1 MGARTGMGARTD
13 AEAKMNTH
21 DPSHG
26 SLAGVLLSI
35 LVLVGCGPGTL
46 AEADRN
52 RLSVDDA
59 AALIADNSSVVIDS
73 QVVRVVAEL
82 WVDYTLLAS
91 RLAEDSTL
99 QALDVRLVTE
109 APLNELMIS
118 RLREEVVDVDTV
130 VTDGELT
137 ERFAADMPGAR
148 ATASQILLLFP
159 RPATT
164 LQRDS
169 VAAAAA
175 DLSARLAGGAD
186 FAAMAANHS
195 DDPAGASRGGSM
207 GTFGRGEMLAP
218 VDSAV
223 FGLGPGETSDPVET
237 AIGYHILRLDALE
250 VPQLSDVGAE
260 FRRQIQLERLALAE
274 NEYVMRLDSTLR
286 LRLAEGALALAR
298 ALAETAPTR
307 LSHRAA
313 QRPLVVWE
321 GGSYDAG
328 DFLMLARNSGEVFRA
343 GIVSAS
349 GVELEAVLRRL
360 GQEEL
365 LLQDV
370 RSRGLVPTG
379 AQADSVAAAARAA
392 IRERAAVIG
401 LMPAAAVFDS
411 TAGQDPVRSMTVA
424 GHVEAALVR
433 VVSGESEIV
442 PLGGVTLLLRDQAP
456 WRINAAAIRATLQRI
471 EELR

>member
-1 MGARTGMGARTD
+1 
-13 AEAKMNTH
+13 MNTH
-21 DPSHG
+21 DPSRRL
-26 SLAGVLLSI
+26 LASCFLSVLMLI
-35 LVLVGCGPGTL
+35 GCGPGTL
-46 AEADRN
+46 AEADRS

-59 AALIADNSSVVIDS
+59 AALIANNSSVAVDS

-99 QALDVRLVTE
+99 QALDVGLVTE
-109 APLNELMIS
+109 APLNELMMS

-130 VTDGELT
+130 VTDEELT

-159 RPATT
+159 RAATT
-164 LQRDS
+164 MQRDS
-169 VAAAAA
+169 IAAVAA

-223 FGLGPGETSDPVET
+223 FGLGPGETSEPVET
-237 AIGYHILRLDALE
+237 AIGYHILRLDALD
-250 VPQLSDVGAE
+250 VPQLSEVGAE
-260 FRRQIQLERLALAE
+260 FRRQIQLERLARAE
-274 NEYVMRLDSTLR
+274 NEYVMRLDSTLG
-286 LRLAEGALALAR
+286 LRLADGALELAR
-298 ALAETAPTR
+298 ALAETAPPR
-307 LSHRAA
+307 LSQRAA

-321 GGSYDAG
+321 GGSYSAG
-328 DFLMLARNSGEVFRA
+328 DFLRLSRNSGEVFRD
-343 GIVSAS
+343 GIVAAS
-349 GVELEAVLRRL
+349 GLELESVLRRL
-360 GQEEL
+360 GHEEL

-379 AQADSVAAAARAA
+379 AQGDSVAAAARAA
-392 IRERAAVIG
+392 IRERAVVIG
-401 LMPAAAVFDS
+401 LMPVAAVLDS
-411 TAGQDPVRSMTVA
+411 TAARDPAQPVTVA
-424 GHVEAALVR
+424 GRVEAALVR

-456 WRINAAAIRATLQRI
+456 WRINAAAIGATLQRI

>member
-1 MGARTGMGARTD
+1 
-13 AEAKMNTH
+13 MNTH
-21 DPSHG
+21 DPSRRL
-26 SLAGVLLSI
+26 LASCFLSVLMLI
-35 LVLVGCGPGTL
+35 GCGPGTL
-46 AEADRN
+46 AEADRS

-59 AALIADNSSVVIDS
+59 AALIANNSSVAVDS

-99 QALDVRLVTE
+99 QALDVGLVTE
-109 APLNELMIS
+109 APLNELMMS

-130 VTDGELT
+130 VTDEELT

-159 RPATT
+159 RAATT
-164 LQRDS
+164 MQRDS
-169 VAAAAA
+169 IAAVAA

-223 FGLGPGETSDPVET
+223 FGLGPGETSEPVET
-237 AIGYHILRLDALE
+237 AIGYHILRLDALD
-250 VPQLSDVGAE
+250 VPQLSEVGAE
-260 FRRQIQLERLALAE
+260 FRRQIQLERLARAE
-274 NEYVMRLDSTLR
+274 NEYVMRLDSTLG
-286 LRLAEGALALAR
+286 LRLADGALELAR
-298 ALAETAPTR
+298 ALAETAPPR
-307 LSHRAA
+307 LSQRAA

-321 GGSYDAG
+321 GGSYSAG
-328 DFLMLARNSGEVFRA
+328 DFLSLSRNSGEVFRD
-343 GIVSAS
+343 GIVAAS
-349 GVELEAVLRRL
+349 GLELESVLRRL
-360 GQEEL
+360 GHEEL

-379 AQADSVAAAARAA
+379 AQGDSVAAAARAA
-392 IRERAAVIG
+392 IRERAVVIG
-401 LMPAAAVFDS
+401 LMPVAAVLDS
-411 TAGQDPVRSMTVA
+411 TAAHDPAQPVTVA
-424 GHVEAALVR
+424 GRVEAALVR

-456 WRINAAAIRATLQRI
+456 WRINAAAIGATLQRI